1 MSVAPIHWDELERRI
16 DDSADRYRSAAP
28 FPFVVFDDFLDQQAC
43 QASLEEFR
51 ALDDQRWQGFIH
63 INERKFSH
71 TDPTEWGPELQRL
84 LADLNS
90 PKFLELLTKLTG
102 IEGLKADPALEGGGL
117 HRSGQGGF
125 LNVHADY
132 TVHPHHQHWARRVN
146 LLLYMNQDWDLD
158 YGGDLELWARNM
170 SKCQEKIAPLF
181 NRAVIFSTES
191 DSFHGHPIPM
201 TCPSDIYRRSLALY
215 YFTEE
220 EKPIVHSTNYQARPE
235 DGWKKILISADRRA
249 LQAYDWLKR
258 KTGIS
263 DDRIHKI
270 FGSIDRLRS
279 RSKKTP

>member
-1 MSVAPIHWDELERRI
+1 
-16 DDSADRYRSAAP
+16 
-28 FPFVVFDDFLDQQAC
+28 
-43 QASLEEFR
+43 
-51 ALDDQRWQGFIH
+51 
-63 INERKFSH
+63 
-71 TDPTEWGPELQRL
+71 
-84 LADLNS
+84 
-90 PKFLELLTKLTG
+90 
-102 IEGLKADPALEGGGL
+102 
-117 HRSGQGGF
+117 
-125 LNVHADY
+125 
-132 TVHPHHQHWARRVN
+132 
-146 LLLYMNQDWDLD
+146 
-158 YGGDLELWARNM
+158 
-170 SKCQEKIAPLF
+170 
-181 NRAVIFSTES
+181 
-191 DSFHGHPIPM
+191 M